1 MELNGSVRER
11 KHDDDTLRRAS
22 AIVGQNGGEACGRD
36 STTRTR
42 DVVSRQLQDG
52 VESSVGADAV
62 VVAMASTS

>member
-1 MELNGSVRER
+1 MELSSRVWER

-36 STTRTR
+36 STTRTC
-42 DVVSRQLQDG
+42 DVVSTRLQDG

-62 VVAMASTS
+62 VVAMVTTT